1 MATDRSA
8 DVRIRNNSGPGGY
21 NSDPIQPPSRSGG
34 GGGGGPSTPPAPPPP
49 PPIPG
54 DISFIQKGS
63 PTKIANRDTF
73 TLADEVDESQSIA
86 KLLFQDLSAH
96 ELVSIVRQDTVD
108 GVNPYYQTISNLS
121 DIRRDFDPSLLITPQ
136 RANESFFDIFPINLD
151 EKIPDDIY
159 LEDNNL
165 SNFIYIANNGDLVI
179 ELTNI
184 TEDEEIEVQI
194 DINGTIYEV
203 EEI

>member
-8 DVRIRNNSGPGGY
+8 DVRIRGNTL
-21 NSDPIQPPSRSGG
+21 DPVVQQRYFPTPPPSQSGRAI
-34 GGGGGPSTPPAPPPP
+34 PSAPPPP
-49 PPIPG
+49 PPIRG

-73 TLADEVDESQSIA
+73 TLADETDESQSIA

-96 ELVSIVRQDTVD
+96 ELVSIIRQDTVE
-108 GVNPYYQTISNLS
+108 GINPYYQTISNLS

-136 RANESFFDIFPINLD
+136 KPNESFFDIFPINLD
-151 EKIPDDIY
+151 EKIPDEIY
-159 LEDNNL
+159 LADNNL
-165 SNFIYIANNGDLVI
+165 SSFIYIADNGDLVI

-184 TEDEEIEVQI
+184 TEDEEVEVQI
-194 DINGTIYEV
+194 DTNGTIYEV